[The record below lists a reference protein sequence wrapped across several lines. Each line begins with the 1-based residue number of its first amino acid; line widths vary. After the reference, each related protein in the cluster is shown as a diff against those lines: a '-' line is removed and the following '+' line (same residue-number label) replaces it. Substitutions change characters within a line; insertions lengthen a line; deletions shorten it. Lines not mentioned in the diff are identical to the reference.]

1 MGILVLK
8 FGGTSVSKKSNW
20 DNIGLIVQERL
31 SRVDK
36 VLIVC
41 SALSG
46 ISTKL
51 ENLTVAASKGEYGNK
66 LLEIK
71 KIHQEMCQE
80 LELDFD
86 KVLGARFQEFEKL
99 LSGVSILADAGPK
112 NWARLLSYGEIF
124 STLLGSAYLESIKI
138 KNSWLDVRDY
148 MLAAEY
154 EDGSLK
160 KRYLEAICECEPDL
174 ELQKTLGEKNP
185 SRVFITQGFI
195 GRNAQGETV
204 LLGRGGSDVSAS
216 YLAAKLQS
224 PWLEIW
230 TDVPGMFTANPKV
243 IPHARLLKELSYD
256 EAQEIASSG
265 AKVLHPRCIAP
276 VQIYK
281 IPLHVY
287 STERPDLL
295 GTIISDNVHS
305 APRVKAISLGLGTT
319 VISMNTLGM
328 WQQAGFLANAFS
340 CFKKWGLSINQVS
353 TAETNVTVALD
364 TKTNHLDKE
373 VLEGL
378 LQDLSKY
385 CQVDVITGCATVALV
400 GKSIRHILHEL
411 APAFKTFE
419 EHKIYMLSQ
428 SSTDLNLTCVVDEA
442 QAERLSKEL
451 HQFFFK
457 EDLVDATFGPMWSE
471 IFNTDTGANASLVND
486 WWKSKR
492 EILIGEFLKEGK
504 TPAYAYSLDEVSK
517 ACKRLSEI
525 KTVDRFLFAVKANNN
540 ETLLREIEKNS
551 LGFECVSLEEVLYI
565 LKLFPAISRERILFT
580 PNFAPRREYEK
591 AFELGVHVTLDGI
604 YPLEAWPSLFKN
616 REVFVR
622 VDLGIGRGHHRFV
635 CTAGNESKFGVPLH
649 QISYFKELTERNGTK
664 IVGLHAHAGS
674 GILASKNWFEM
685 GQALLGLVENFPQ
698 VRYVDLGGGLGVPY
712 KRGDRLLDLS
722 HVSKSLEL
730 LQEKKGKIEFWM
742 EPGRYVVADAGVLLA
757 KVTQIKPKG
766 DQFYVGI
773 EAGMNSLIRPALY
786 GAYHEI
792 VNLSKLND
800 ACDMVCN
807 VVGPI
812 CESGDI
818 LGTTRKLPST
828 TKEGDLILVAT
839 AGAYGKVMGSHYTMR
854 APATEYVI

>member
-1 MGILVLK
+1 MSILVLK
-8 FGGTSVSKKSNW
+8 FGGTSVSKRSNW
-20 DNIGLIVQERL
+20 DNIATIVRERL
-31 SRVDK
+31 NRVDK
-36 VLIVC
+36 VMIVC
-41 SALSG
+41 SALTG

-51 ENLTVAASKGEYGNK
+51 ENLTLAAAKGDYQEK
-66 LLEIK
+66 LFEIK
-71 KIHQEMCQE
+71 KIHQDMCDELGIDFQE
-80 LELDFD
+80 
-86 KVLGARFQEFEKL
+86 VLGASFFEFEKL
-99 LSGVSILADAGPK
+99 LCGVAILSDAGPK
-112 NWARLLSYGEIF
+112 NWARILSFGEIF
-124 STLLGSAYLESIKI
+124 STILGSAFLKKQQVS
-138 KNSWLDVRDY
+138 NAWLDIREH
-148 MLAAEY
+148 MLASEY
-154 EDGSLK
+154 ETGSLK
-160 KRYLEAICECEPDL
+160 KRYLEALCECDSDEVLKKKL
-174 ELQKTLGEKNP
+174 EQHKEK
-185 SRVFITQGFI
+185 VFITQGFI
-195 GRNAQGETV
+195 ARNSLGETV

-230 TDVPGMFTANPKV
+230 TDVPGMFSANPKA
-243 IPHARLLKELSYD
+243 IPQARLLKELSYD
-256 EAQEIASSG
+256 EAQEIASTG

-276 VQIYK
+276 VQVHK

-295 GTIISDNVHS
+295 GTIISDRVNS

-328 WQQAGFLANAFS
+328 WQQVGFLANAFS

-364 TKTNHLDKE
+364 TKTNHMDKE
-373 VLEGL
+373 VLDGL
-378 LQDLSKY
+378 LQDLSEY

-428 SSTDLNLTCVVDEA
+428 SSTDLNLTCVVEEA

-457 EDLVDATFGPMWSE
+457 EEMSDPTFGPMWSE
-471 IFNTDTGANASLVND
+471 IFQVDERNHPSFIND
-486 WWKSKR
+486 WWKDKR
-492 EILIGEFLKEGK
+492 EFLLKNFEK
-504 TPAYAYSLDEVSK
+504 VEATPAYAYSREEVSK
-517 ACKRLSEI
+517 ACERLNTI
-525 KTVDRFLFAVKANNN
+525 KNVDRFLYAVKANNN
-540 ETLLREIEKNS
+540 EILLKEIEKHAF
-551 LGFECVSLEEVLYI
+551 GFECVSLEEVMHI
-565 LKLFPAISRERILFT
+565 LKLFPQIDRKRVLFT

-604 YPLEAWPSLFKN
+604 YPLEAWPTLFSNK
-616 REVFVR
+616 ELFVR

-649 QISYFKELTERNGTK
+649 QISYFKELASK
-664 IVGLHAHAGS
+664 HKVKVLGLHAHAGS
-674 GILASKNWFEM
+674 GILTSKNWFEM
-685 GQALLGLVENFPQ
+685 GQALLALVDDFPEL
-698 VRYVDLGGGLGVPY
+698 RYIDLGGGLGVPY
-712 KRGDRLLDLS
+712 KRGDRFLDLA
-722 HVSKSLEL
+722 HVSKSLDL
-730 LQEKKGKIEFWM
+730 LMEKKGKIEFWM
-742 EPGRYVVADAGVLLA
+742 EPGRYLVADAGVLLA

-766 DQFYVGI
+766 EQFYIGI

-792 VNLSKLND
+792 VNLSKLHD
-800 ACDMVCN
+800 PCDMVCN
-807 VVGPI
+807 IVGPI
-812 CESGDI
+812 CESGDV

-828 TKEGDLILVAT
+828 TKEGDLILIAT

-854 APATEYVI
+854 APAQEVIL